1 MDFNDSFLADPKPDG
16 DDTIGSWPLSTEF
29 PNSTANVV
37 PGDRKEALPT
47 SIPHEYEKEN
57 WENFFNAKTLITGN
71 KLKLNDKAFEPPSC
85 TVHPKENAHVVDSLL
100 RSALTEIQFVINL

>member
-1 MDFNDSFLADPKPDG
+1 MKTLVKALSKLSEDYDWIKVKGKGKARDYETSLSNIKVNLNVDFNDSFLADPKPDG

-57 WENFFNAKTLITGN
+57 WENFFK
-71 KLKLNDKAFEPPSC
+71 C
-85 TVHPKENAHVVDSLL
+85 
-100 RSALTEIQFVINL
+100 